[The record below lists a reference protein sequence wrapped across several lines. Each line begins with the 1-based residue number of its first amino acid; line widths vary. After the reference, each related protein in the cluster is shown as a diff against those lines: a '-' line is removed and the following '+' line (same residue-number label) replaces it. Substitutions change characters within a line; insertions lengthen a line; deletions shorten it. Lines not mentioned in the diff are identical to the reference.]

1 MTHLAS
7 VPLLISLLAGA
18 ALALRSRIAA
28 RNAARPIPVVARRR
42 GVNRRAK

>member
-28 RNAARPIPVVARRR
+28 RPIPVVARRR
-42 GVNRRAK
+42 GVDRRTK